1 MTGPSLQIGSLVAG
15 KYRLEALLGEGGM
28 GRVFRAFNVMLE
40 RDVALKFL
48 RPEFAVNED
57 SRERFLA
64 EARAANAVR
73 HPHVVDVLDVG
84 LDVGLDG
91 ELPYI
96 VQELLV
102 GETLATRLELVQ
114 RLSVMD
120 TVEVLTP
127 IVAAT
132 AHAHE
137 RGLLH
142 RDIKPENIFLT
153 EVSGAILPKL
163 VDFGISQSL
172 REETSEDDDASIA
185 GTPAYMAPELI
196 LDPAVRDG
204 RSDVWSLGVVFFECL
219 TGRLPFEASSPREMF
234 SAVCNDRPKPLA
246 TMRPDVPEALA
257 QLVHRCL
264 ARHRVDRFE
273 SARALQRAL
282 ESVRDALKGEATARV
297 RWQSTLAPGTLRITP
312 KPTNPTRA
320 QMLVETLA
328 DNRAESSEERAL
340 ADKSAA
346 HRAQA
351 GATSRA
357 HDDRAPA
364 RNTES
369 ATSRDERPARVAAP
383 SPSVTAPTAVSAVV
397 RGRSREIRRSTLA
410 IALALAALSALPL
423 LLATRAQPVA
433 RPDAPRVVAAIAPL
447 HGTATAVPPAV
458 RAVPTV
464 TVVTPTAP
472 TDTPTAPA
480 VTPTALAARP
490 ETSLD
495 VHPPEPPS
503 ARALRRARR
512 SPERASSRDAG
523 ARSIVQLR
531 DER

>member
-1 MTGPSLQIGSLVAG
+1 MTAPSLQIGSLVAG

-84 LDVGLDG
+84 LDGD
-91 ELPYI
+91 LPYI

-137 RGLLH
+137 RKLLH

-172 REETSEDDDASIA
+172 REESSDDDDASIA

-196 LDPAVRDG
+196 LDPSVRDG

-246 TMRPDVPEALA
+246 TVRPDVPEELA

-273 SARALQRAL
+273 NARALQRAL
-282 ESVRDALKGEATARV
+282 ETVRDALKGEATARV

-312 KPTNPTRA
+312 KPANPARA

-351 GATSRA
+351 GAPA
-357 HDDRAPA
+357 HNHDNRAPA
-364 RNTES
+364 SATES
-369 ATSRDERPARVAAP
+369 STSREERPARVAAP
-383 SPSVTAPTAVSAVV
+383 SPSVTAPTGVSSVV
-397 RGRSREIRRSTLA
+397 SRGRSREIRRSTLA

-423 LLATRAQPVA
+423 LLSTRAQPVA
-433 RPDAPRVVAAIAPL
+433 RPDAPRAVAAVAPL
-447 HGTATAVPPAV
+447 HATPGAVPPV
-458 RAVPTV
+458 VVPTV
-464 TVVTPTAP
+464 PVVVPTVPVVVPTVPVATPAAHP
-472 TDTPTAPA
+472 ETPLDARSLEAPA
-480 VTPTALAARP
+480 
-490 ETSLD
+490 S
-495 VHPPEPPS
+495 
-503 ARALRRARR
+503 RALRRARR
-512 SPERASSRDAG
+512 VVARPSSRDDAG